1 MSTTLETTH
10 PSVTPS
16 LPGAPVSSERPLA
29 PAAIPPSTHDAA
41 PTLVESVFDPDAGE
55 WDAFIKCQYDGT
67 LFHTTAWMKAV
78 ARCFQHQPHSLAA
91 RRGGRVVGV
100 LPLLLVESRLTG
112 RRLISMPYAVAGG
125 PLFADETARK
135 SLEEGLRALQAALDV
150 EQAEIRSEHA
160 RFRDAAAL
168 EGYVKF
174 ERALPATE
182 ADVLTSVP
190 RKARAVIRHAMERE
204 RLIIT
209 EGAAQLPLMWRLYA
223 LNMRRLGSPAYP
235 MRFLK
240 ALLAEMR
247 SGDDLGGVEH
257 RAYRTIAQ
265 DGSCPAAGH
274 RITVAWRRGRPV
286 AGLVSFAFKDRLLP
300 YFYGCRPEARECG
313 AAHYLYYDLMR
324 WGVARGFALFDF
336 GRSRVTNRGAC
347 EFKRLMGF
355 EPRPLGYQLVMRDAQ
370 APKRPLRPDDRRIAL
385 AQHVWR
391 RLPLGVTTY
400 LSGKLAKHF
409 PG

>member
-1 MSTTLETTH
+1 M
-10 PSVTPS
+10 
-16 LPGAPVSSERPLA
+16 
-29 PAAIPPSTHDAA
+29 
-41 PTLVESVFDPDAGE
+41 
-55 WDAFIKCQYDGT
+55 
-67 LFHTTAWMKAV
+67 
-78 ARCFQHQPHSLAA
+78 
-91 RRGGRVVGV
+91 VGV
-100 LPLLLVESRLTG
+100 LPLFLIESRLTG

-125 PLFADETARK
+125 PLFADEIAREA
-135 SLEEGLRALQAALDV
+135 LEEGLRILQAALGV
-150 EQAEIRSEHA
+150 GQAEIRSEHA
-160 RFRDAAAL
+160 CFRDAAAL

-174 ERALPATE
+174 ERTLPATE

-190 RKARAVIRHAMERE
+190 RKARAVIRRAMECE
-204 RLIIT
+204 RLVIT
-209 EGAAQLPLMWRLYA
+209 EGSAQLPLMWRLYA

-240 ALLAEMR
+240 ALMAEMR
-247 SGDDLGGVEH
+247 DGDGLGKEEQMTH
-257 RAYRTIAQ
+257 RAIARARTHGAQ
-265 DGSCPAAGH
+265 EESCPVPGH

-286 AGLVSFAFKDRLLP
+286 AGLVSFTFKERLLP

-324 WGVARGFALFDF
+324 WGVARGFTLFDF
-336 GRSRVTNRGAC
+336 GRSRITNRGAC

-370 APKRPLRPDDRRIAL
+370 APKRPLRPGDRRIAL

-391 RLPLGVTTY
+391 RLPLGVTIY